1 MGLFSRKEAGSSRRH
16 SSRPRP
22 SVSSEAQAA
31 TLKVKARRRLTG
43 AVALVLA
50 VVVVLP
56 MLLDGEPKPVPS
68 GIDITIPS
76 KNSPYDPVVASSP
89 QAISDGAVSSDAV
102 NGMSP
107 IDPVGSEGQSL
118 APDQSVAPAKAASE
132 STDSTATQAQQG
144 QAQAKKEPAADKPSN
159 NSNAK
164 PATESSNKPTAEP
177 ERTDDGSRA
186 LALLEGKSPETATA
200 NAPKTAESAESAN
213 SRFIVQIA
221 SYSGE
226 SDAKARQ
233 EKLKGEGV
241 SNAFV
246 ESSVIDGKTMY
257 RLRVGPFGSR
267 EAAQAAQT
275 RLRTLGYSNGFI
287 ATQ

>member
-31 TLKVKARRRLTG
+31 TLRVKARRRLTG

-89 QAISDGAVSSDAV
+89 QAISDGTVSNGAV

-107 IDPVGSEGQSL
+107 IDPVGSAEQPLAPDESL
-118 APDQSVAPAKAASE
+118 APAKTTSE
-132 STDSTATQAQQG
+132 STGSTATQGQQG
-144 QAQAKKEPAADKPSN
+144 QAQAKKEPAADAPSN
-159 NSNAK
+159 NSTAK

-186 LALLEGKSPETATA
+186 LALLEGKSPADSTA
-200 NAPKTAESAESAN
+200 NAPKPAESAN

>member
-1 MGLFSRKEAGSSRRH
+1 MGLFSRKEAGSSRRQ

-31 TLKVKARRRLTG
+31 TLRVKARRRLTG

-68 GIDITIPS
+68 GIDITIPN
-76 KNSPYDPVVASSP
+76 KNSPYDPVMALSP
-89 QAISDGAVSSDAV
+89 QANSDGIVSNGVV

-107 IDPVGSEGQSL
+107 IEPGGSEGQSL
-118 APDQSVAPAKAASE
+118 VPDESTAPAKTASE
-132 STDSTATQAQQG
+132 TTDLTATQGQQG
-144 QAQAKKEPAADKPSN
+144 QALAKKEPVADKPSN

-164 PATESSNKPTAEP
+164 PATESSNKPIAEP

-186 LALLEGKSPETATA
+186 LALLEGKSAATATA
-200 NAPKTAESAESAN
+200 NAPKPAKAEPAN

-267 EAAQAAQT
+267 DAAQAAQT
-275 RLRTLGYSNGFI
+275 RLRTLGYNNGFI